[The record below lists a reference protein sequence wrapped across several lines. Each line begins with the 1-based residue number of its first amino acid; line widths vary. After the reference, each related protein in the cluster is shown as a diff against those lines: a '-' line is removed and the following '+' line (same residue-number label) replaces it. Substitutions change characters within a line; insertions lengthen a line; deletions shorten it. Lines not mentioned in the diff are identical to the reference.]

1 MVFTLADNVGIGIT
15 DPAPNVRLE
24 VRAGT
29 KNFGIHASSQGA
41 NSTGVSGIT
50 DLGNGVVGN
59 SSATGNGVFGT
70 SSSGNGVY
78 GSSGSGV
85 GVYGFNSGA
94 ANAGVAGVSDK
105 GPGLVAR
112 SGTGNLVEGYNS
124 VGGSTRVF
132 HIDHNGTY
140 FAGSDF
146 AEALHA
152 TGDKTAY
159 EPGDVLVLSATAL
172 GTVEKSADA
181 YNERVAGV
189 YSTRPGVVG
198 ADKGGV
204 TRMDED
210 DLAVAIV
217 GIVPTKVSTE
227 NGPIR
232 IGDLLTTSATPGHA
246 MRCDDR
252 VKCFGTVLGKAI
264 EPLSEATGMIKVLVT
279 LR

>member
-1 MVFTLADNVGIGIT
+1 
-15 DPAPNVRLE
+15 
-24 VRAGT
+24 
-29 KNFGIHASSQGA
+29 
-41 NSTGVSGIT
+41 
-50 DLGNGVVGN
+50 
-59 SSATGNGVFGT
+59 
-70 SSSGNGVY
+70 
-78 GSSGSGV
+78 
-85 GVYGFNSGA
+85 VYGFNTAA

-105 GPGLVAR
+105 GPGIVAR

-124 VGGSTRVF
+124 ISGSTRVF

-140 FAGSDF
+140 TAGSDF

-152 TGDKTAY
+152 TGEKAAY

-172 GTVEKSADA
+172 GTVEKSAEA
-181 YNERVAGV
+181 YNERVVGV

-204 TRMDED
+204 TRVDAD
-210 DLAVAIV
+210 DVPVGIV
-217 GIVPTKVSTE
+217 GILPTKVSTE

-232 IGDLLTTSATPGHA
+232 IGDVLTTSTTPGHA

-252 VKCFGTVLGKAI
+252 LKCLGAVLGKAM
-264 EPLSEATGMIKVLVT
+264 EPLTEPTGLIKILVT